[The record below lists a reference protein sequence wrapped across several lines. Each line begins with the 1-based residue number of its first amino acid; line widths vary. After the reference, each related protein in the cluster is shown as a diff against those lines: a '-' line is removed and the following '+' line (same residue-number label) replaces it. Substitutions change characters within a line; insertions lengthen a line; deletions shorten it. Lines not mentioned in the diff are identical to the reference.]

1 MSQISALTSSANT
14 LRAGGGGMSELTT
27 DDFMNIV
34 LTELTKQDPLS
45 PNDTNQLL
53 QQMATIRGIQSDM
66 DLGNSLQTMTEQ
78 NSFAAATQMI
88 GKVIQGMNTD
98 LERVESRVVSV
109 LRTQGGIVLD
119 CENGDR
125 VPLDWVDGVQE
136 KESQP

>member
-1 MSQISALTSSANT
+1 MSQVNALSSINNT
-14 LRAGGGGMSELTT
+14 VRSGGGGMSELST

-66 DLGNSLQTMTEQ
+66 DLGRNLQTMTEQ
-78 NSFAAATQMI
+78 NSFAAASQMI

-98 LERVESRVVSV
+98 LERTESRVVSV

-125 VPLDWVDGVQE
+125 VPLDWVDGVQD
-136 KESQP
+136 KEAQP

>member
-1 MSQISALTSSANT
+1 MSQISALSGSANT

>member
-1 MSQISALTSSANT
+1 
-14 LRAGGGGMSELTT
+14 MSELST

-66 DLGNSLQTMTEQ
+66 DLGRNLQTMTEQ
-78 NSFAAATQMI
+78 NSFAAASQMI

-98 LERVESRVVSV
+98 LERTESRVVSV

-125 VPLDWVDGVQE
+125 VPLDWVDGVQD
-136 KESQP
+136 KEAQP